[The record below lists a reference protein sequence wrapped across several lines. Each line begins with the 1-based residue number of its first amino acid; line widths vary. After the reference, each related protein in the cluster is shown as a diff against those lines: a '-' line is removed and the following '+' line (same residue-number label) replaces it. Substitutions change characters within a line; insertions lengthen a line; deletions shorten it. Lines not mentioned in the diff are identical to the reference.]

1 MHIVALLAAVAVSVG
16 AEVVLLRVAGSRD
29 VRTIRTVFDLVK
41 PLDRLIPGLFV
52 VGGVLGV
59 VAAIDLGFNLLLSW
73 LVQSYAVFAI
83 AFVVGG
89 AVTGRWIERVR
100 RAAESSGEDE
110 PSDELRQALNDS
122 KARYGFWVSNLA
134 IMVVIYIM
142 VVKPF
147 SYDNGL
153 Y

>member
-1 MHIVALLAAVAVSVG
+1 
-16 AEVVLLRVAGSRD
+16 
-29 VRTIRTVFDLVK
+29 
-41 PLDRLIPGLFV
+41 
-52 VGGVLGV
+52 LGV
-59 VAAIDLGFNLLLSW
+59 VAAIDLEFDLLDSW

-100 RAAESSGEDE
+100 RAAESSPDDG
-110 PSDELRQALNDS
+110 PSDELVLALDDN
-122 KARYGFWVSNLA
+122 KARYGFWVANLA
-134 IMVVIYIM
+134 ILLVIYIM

-147 SYDNGL
+147 SYGNGL